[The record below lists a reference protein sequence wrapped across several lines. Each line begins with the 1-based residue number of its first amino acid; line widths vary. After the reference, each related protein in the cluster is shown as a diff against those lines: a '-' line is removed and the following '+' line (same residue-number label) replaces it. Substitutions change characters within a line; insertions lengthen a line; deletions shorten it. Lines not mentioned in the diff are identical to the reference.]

1 MKNYKLIWLGIFCCL
16 QPLIL
21 FAQRGETIRKAF
33 FRSEVRSGVRRGT
46 PGELAECT
54 GKFRSG
60 N

>member
-16 QPLIL
+16 QPFIL

-33 FRSEVRSGVRRGT
+33 LDRSRAGVSRGT

>member
-21 FAQRGETIRKAF
+21 FAQRGETICKAF
-33 FRSEVRSGVRRGT
+33 LDPKSDQVLVVAHQ
-46 PGELAECT
+46 ELAECT

>member
-33 FRSEVRSGVRRGT
+33 LDPKSDQVLVVAHR
-46 PGELAECT
+46 GELAECT

>member
-33 FRSEVRSGVRRGT
+33 LDPKSDQVLVVAHRGNWRSAT
-46 PGELAECT
+46 T
-54 GKFRSG
+54 
-60 N
+60 NT